1 MSLLIRAFFL
11 NLILAFTMMEGY
23 MDKFSN
29 VVIDRLDPRPI
40 YIQIAQ
46 GIEFLIKNDQLS
58 SDEKLPAIRKMST
71 YFHVNNETVVKAY
84 GVLEQKSLAYK
95 VKGSGTYVTPQTKAL
110 IAKISEFEN
119 MDHLSFGLNLP
130 SECPSQKINFASA
143 TPKAALFP
151 VSDFKEA
158 INEVLDREL
167 GEAFSYQEAK
177 GYFPLRESICSY
189 LNDFNISAN
198 PKDVQIISG
207 AQQGLDIIS
216 KSLLDHNDTVVI
228 EAPTYTGAIATFRSR
243 GVKVIEVPMLMDG
256 VSIEK
261 LESLIRRHRP
271 KLMFTMA
278 HCHNPT
284 GYSYSMKKKRALL
297 ELAEKYNFFVLEDD
311 YVGELMYTNQ
321 EVFPIKALDHNQ
333 RVIYLKSFSKILMPG
348 LRLGFMIV
356 PEFLSAKV
364 QKTKEATDISTSGLI
379 QKAFDLYLRK
389 GYWSKQLEAMKMI
402 YKNRYETMIEALNT
416 WLPRS
421 INYYVPKGGIMFW
434 IELPKGY
441 DSRAFYNFM
450 DKQKID
456 FVPGDMF
463 YYSHKTSRAIRL
475 CIAAVTKEDIEEG
488 IPLLCAL
495 IRDYVG
501 MSKKRIKK

>member
-1 MSLLIRAFFL
+1 
-11 NLILAFTMMEGY
+11 ME
-23 MDKFSN
+23 KFSK
-29 VVIDRLDPRPI
+29 VVISRLDPRPI
-40 YIQIAQ
+40 YLQIAQ
-46 GIEFLIKNDQLS
+46 GIEFLIKKGLLL
-58 SDEKLPAIRKMST
+58 SDEKLPAIRTMSS
-71 YFHVNNETVVKAY
+71 YFHVNKDTIVKAY
-84 GVLEQKSLAYK
+84 SVLEQKSLAYK

-110 IAKISEFEN
+110 IAQISEFEN
-119 MDHLSFGLNLP
+119 MDHLSFGLNLTRESP
-130 SECPSQKINFASA
+130 SPEKINFASA
-143 TPKAALFP
+143 TPKAGLFP

-177 GYFPLRESICSY
+177 GYFPLRVSICSY
-189 LNDFNISAN
+189 LKDFNISAN

-297 ELAEKYNFFVLEDD
+297 DLAEEYDFFILEDD
-311 YVGELMYTNQ
+311 YVGELMYSNR

-356 PEFLSAKV
+356 PEILSAKV

-389 GYWSKQLEAMKMI
+389 GYWSKQLEAMKAI
-402 YKNRYETMIEALNT
+402 YKNRYEAMIEALNT

-441 DSRAFYNFM
+441 DSRSFYNFL
-450 DKQKID
+450 DNQNID

-463 YYSHKTSRAIRL
+463 YYSQKTSRAIRL
-475 CIAAVTKEDIEEG
+475 CIAAVTKEDIDEG
-488 IPLLCAL
+488 ISLLCAL

-501 MSKKRIKK
+501 MSKKRMKK